1 MTLTEL
7 KTLIQN
13 YVENDETTFVS
24 TLNDMIQIS
33 EQRLFELIQFDFF
46 RKNVTGNLTVGN
58 TYLTAP
64 SDFQMSFS
72 LAVIDSNTNDYHYL
86 DKKHPSFMREY
97 SDDAVVSLTTYTVTV
112 ASGVNTY
119 GSGNKYYLNGINSP
133 TIELTEGQ
141 TYRFDQSNSSN
152 SSHPLRFSITDNG
165 TWGEGTE
172 YTTGV
177 TTVGTP
183 GSAGAY
189 TQIIV
194 AVDAPTLYYYC
205 TNHTGMGG
213 QASTPA
219 SERGRPLY
227 YADFDKE
234 LSTGTDNGST
244 LIVSP
249 VPNLNYNVELH
260 YLYMPTSLTS
270 STTGTWISKNARNAL
285 LYGCLVEA
293 YTFMKGDADLMQLY
307 DQRFNLEVLRL
318 KNQAEARGRK
328 DEYRYDSLRSPVS

>member
-1 MTLTEL
+1 MTLAEL

-13 YVENDETTFVS
+13 YTENEETTFVS
-24 TLNDMIQIS
+24 TLNDFIIS
-33 EQRLFELIQFDFF
+33 AEDRLFQLIQLDYF
-46 RKNVTGNLTVGN
+46 RKNVTGNLTAGN

-64 SDFQMSFS
+64 SDFLMSFS
-72 LAVIDSNTNDYHYL
+72 LAVIDSSNDYHYL
-86 DKKHPSFMREY
+86 DKKHTSFMRAY
-97 SDDAVVSLTTYTVTV
+97 SDDAV
-112 ASGVNTY
+112 A
-119 GSGNKYYLNGINSP
+119 
-133 TIELTEGQ
+133 E
-141 TYRFDQSNSSN
+141 
-152 SSHPLRFSITDNG
+152 
-165 TWGEGTE
+165 
-172 YTTGV
+172 
-177 TTVGTP
+177 
-183 GSAGAY
+183 
-189 TQIIV
+189 
-194 AVDAPTLYYYC
+194 
-205 TNHTGMGG
+205 
-213 QASTPA
+213 
-219 SERGRPLY
+219 SERGKPLY

-260 YLYMPTSLTS
+260 YLYIPTSLTS
-270 STTGTWISKNARNAL
+270 STTGTWLSKNARNAL